1 MINKDMKMSPSAFIP
16 FCEFGGNMSSV
27 GVNMR
32 QFDYPVCNCFQ
43 AKLFND
49 QQCYEVDLDRFSN
62 NHYKDKELK
71 LGFYFMMDYNEDR
84 QVQFLRTFEK
94 PTEFSFGNTILKSDE
109 HHNAFIYLDTVGKS
123 MIINDAIL

>member
-1 MINKDMKMSPSAFIP
+1 MSF
-16 FCEFGGNMSSV
+16 V

-43 AKLFND
+43 TKLFND

-62 NHYKDKELK
+62 NHNKDKELK